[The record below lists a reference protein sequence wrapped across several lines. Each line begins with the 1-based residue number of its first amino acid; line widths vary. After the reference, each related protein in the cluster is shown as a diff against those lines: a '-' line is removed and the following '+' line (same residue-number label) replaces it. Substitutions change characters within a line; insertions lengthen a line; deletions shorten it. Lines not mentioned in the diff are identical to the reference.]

1 LAARLAIRSGVG
13 GTVTGMQ
20 QTRAAPPATLD
31 AVLERITYAN
41 QETGYTVARVATDR
55 SGDLLTVVGPLLGA
69 QPGESLRLRGRWRSH
84 PQYGRQF
91 EVETYQTVLPAT
103 IQGIRRYLGSGLI
116 KGIGPKMAER
126 IVDHFAEDTLQ
137 VIEQQPSRLVEV
149 PGLGPKRTALITTAW
164 EEQQAIKEVM
174 VFLQGVGVSTSL
186 GVRIYKTYQ
195 DQAIE
200 VVRREPYRLAS
211 DVWGIGFKTA
221 DQIAQRLGIP
231 HDSPQRVKA
240 GLQFALSQATEDGHC
255 YLPEAELV
263 ERVTELLGMDAELAG
278 RCLEE
283 LVTEEGVVVE
293 PLPAHVSPELPE
305 GTGRAIWLVPFHRA
319 EVALASGL
327 LRLLDA
333 PADRLASFQTVD
345 WPAALGWLHQ
355 TSGVTLAPEQQ
366 AAVRLALTER
376 VAVLTGGPGCGKSY
390 TVRAVVTLARAK
402 RAKILL
408 AAPTGRA
415 AKRLSELAG
424 LKASTLH
431 RLLQLRPGGDAAF
444 DRDHPLDADLV
455 VVDEASMLDVLLA
468 NKLVKAVAPGAHLLL
483 VGDVDQLPSVGAG
496 EVLRDLLAAE
506 RLPRVRLTK
515 VFRQAQQSGVV
526 ANAHRI
532 NAGQPP
538 LTHGL
543 ADFFLFPEDDPEQ
556 VADLVVDI
564 VANRLPRRFGLD
576 TRDVQVLCPMHRGS
590 AGAGVLNE
598 RLQTALTPAREGLP
612 ERRFGGRV
620 YRVGDKVMQIR
631 NNYDKGTAGVFNGS
645 VGVVTA
651 LSLEDSQLRVLLDE
665 DEEVAYGFDE
675 LDELIH
681 AYAVS
686 IHRSQGSE
694 YPCVVVPVTTSA
706 WLMLQRNLLYT
717 AVTRAKRIVVLVGSR
732 RALAKAVRTKG
743 AGRRYTALTER
754 LQQGRTRTVAA
765 VSRPWE
771 GQLQQVPA
779 EPEERIRD
787 RVGPAGRSE

>member
-1 LAARLAIRSGVG
+1 
-13 GTVTGMQ
+13 MQ
-20 QTRAAPPATLD
+20 QTRAAPATLE

-41 QETGYTVARVATDR
+41 QDTGYTVARVATAR
-55 SGDLLTVVGPLLGA
+55 SSDLLTVVGPLLGA
-69 QPGESLRLRGRWRSH
+69 QPGESLRLSGRWASH

-91 EVETYQTVLPAT
+91 QVETYTTVLPAT

-126 IVDHFAEDTLQ
+126 IVDHFGQATLE
-137 VIEQQPSRLVEV
+137 VIEQAPARLVEV
-149 PGLGPKRTALITTAW
+149 PGLGPKRTAMITAAW
-164 EEQQAIKEVM
+164 AEQQAIKEVM

-186 GVRIYKTYQ
+186 GVRIYKTYR
-195 DQAIE
+195 DDAIE
-200 VVRREPYRLAS
+200 VVRREPYRLAGE
-211 DVWGIGFKTA
+211 VWGIGFKTA
-221 DQIAQRLGIP
+221 DQLARSLGIP

-240 GLQFALSQATEDGHC
+240 GLQFALSQAAEDGHC

-263 ERVTELLGMDAELAG
+263 TKATELLEVDLGLTG

-283 LVTEEGVVVE
+283 LLAEEGVVAE
-293 PLPAHVSPELPE
+293 PLPTAAVSPGVRD

-319 EVALASGL
+319 ERALAGGL
-327 LRLLDA
+327 LRLLDT
-333 PADRLASFQTVD
+333 PGDRLASFQAVD
-345 WPAALGWLHQ
+345 WTAALDWLHQ
-355 TSGVTLAPEQQ
+355 TTGVTLAPEQE

-390 TVRAVVTLARAK
+390 TVRAVVALARAK
-402 RAKILL
+402 RAKIAL

-415 AKRLSELAG
+415 AKRLGELAG
-424 LKASTLH
+424 LEAATLH

-468 NKLVKAVAPGAHLLL
+468 NKLVKAIPPGAHLLF

-526 ANAHRI
+526 TNAHRI

-538 LTHGL
+538 ITHGL
-543 ADFFLFPEDDPEQ
+543 ADFFLFAEDDPDR
-556 VADLVVDI
+556 VADLVVEI
-564 VANRLPRRFGLD
+564 VANRLPRRFGLNP
-576 TRDVQVLCPMHRGS
+576 REVQVLCPMHRGP

-598 RLQTALTPAREGLP
+598 RLQAALTPAREGLA
-612 ERRFGGRV
+612 ERRFGGRI
-620 YRVGDKVMQIR
+620 YRVGDKVMQLR

-645 VGVVTA
+645 VGVVTT
-651 LSLEDSQLRVLLDE
+651 LSLEDSELRVLLDE
-665 DEEVAYGFDE
+665 DEEVAYGFEE
-675 LDELIH
+675 LDELTH

-717 AVTRAKRIVVLVGSR
+717 AVTRAKQMVVLVGSR
-732 RALAKAVRTKG
+732 RALAKAVRTQG
-743 AGRRYTALTER
+743 AGRRYTALTQR
-754 LQQGRTRTVAA
+754 LRPGGVGVTAA
-765 VSRPWE
+765 AS
-771 GQLQQVPA
+771 
-779 EPEERIRD
+779 
-787 RVGPAGRSE
+787 

>member
-1 LAARLAIRSGVG
+1 
-13 GTVTGMQ
+13 MQ
-20 QTRAAPPATLD
+20 QTRPAPPATLK

-41 QETGYTVARVATDR
+41 QDTGYTVARVATDR
-55 SGDLLTVVGPLLGA
+55 SSDLLTVVGPLLGA
-69 QPGESLRLRGRWRSH
+69 QPGESLRLQGRWASH

-91 EVETYQTVLPAT
+91 QVEAYTTVLPAT

-126 IVDHFAEDTLQ
+126 IVDHFGQATLE
-137 VIEQQPSRLVEV
+137 VIEQAPTRLVEV
-149 PGLGPKRTALITTAW
+149 PGLGPKRTAMITAAW
-164 EEQQAIKEVM
+164 TEQQAIKEVM

-186 GVRIYKTYQ
+186 TVRIYKAYR
-195 DQAIE
+195 DDAIE
-200 VVRREPYRLAS
+200 VVRHEPYRLAA

-240 GLQFALSQATEDGHC
+240 GLQFALSEAAEDGHC
-255 YLPEAELV
+255 YLPETELV
-263 ERVTELLGMDAELAG
+263 ATATELLGVDAELAG

-283 LVTEEGVVVE
+283 LVAEEGVVAE
-293 PLPAHVSPELPE
+293 PLPTVVPPDVRE

-319 EVALASGL
+319 ERALAAGL
-327 LRLLDA
+327 LRLLEA
-333 PADRLASFQTVD
+333 PGDRLAWSQAVD
-345 WPAALGWLHQ
+345 WPVALDWLRQ
-355 TSGVTLAPEQQ
+355 RTGVTLASEQE

-390 TVRAVVTLARAK
+390 SVRAIVTLARAK

-415 AKRLSELAG
+415 AKRLGELAG
-424 LKASTLH
+424 LEAATLH

-444 DRDHPLDADLV
+444 DRDHPLDADLM

-468 NKLVKAVAPGAHLLL
+468 NKLIKAIPPGAHLLF

-506 RLPRVRLTK
+506 RLPRVRLTHI
-515 VFRQAQQSGVV
+515 FRQAQQSGVV
-526 ANAHRI
+526 TNAHRV

-538 LTHGL
+538 ILHGL
-543 ADFFLFPEDDPEQ
+543 NDFFLFAEDEADR

-576 TRDVQVLCPMHRGS
+576 PRRDVQVLCPMHRGP
-590 AGAGVLNE
+590 AGAGTLNE
-598 RLQTALTPAREGLP
+598 RLQAALTPAREGLP

-620 YRVGDKVMQIR
+620 YRVGDKVMQLR
-631 NNYDKGTAGVFNGS
+631 NNYDKGVAGVFNGS
-645 VGVVTA
+645 VGQVTA
-651 LSLEDSQLRVLLDE
+651 LSLEDQELRVLLDE
-665 DEEVAYGFDE
+665 DEDVGYGFDE
-675 LDELIH
+675 LDELTH

-694 YPCVVVPVTTSA
+694 YPCVVIPLTTGA
-706 WLMLQRNLLYT
+706 WLMLERNLLYT

-732 RALAKAVRTKG
+732 RALARAVRTQG
-743 AGRRYTALTER
+743 AGRRYTALTQR
-754 LQQGRTRTVAA
+754 LRPGSAGATAA
-765 VSRPWE
+765 AS
-771 GQLQQVPA
+771 
-779 EPEERIRD
+779 
-787 RVGPAGRSE
+787 

>member
-1 LAARLAIRSGVG
+1 
-13 GTVTGMQ
+13 MQ
-20 QTRAAPPATLD
+20 QTRAAPAILD

-41 QETGYTVARVATDR
+41 QDTGYTVARVATDR
-55 SGDLLTVVGPLLGA
+55 SIDLLTVVGPLLGA
-69 QPGESLRLRGRWRSH
+69 QPGESLRLHGRWASH

-91 EVETYQTVLPAT
+91 QVEAYDTVLPAT

-126 IVDHFAEDTLQ
+126 IVDHFGQATLQ
-137 VIEQQPSRLVEV
+137 VIEEDPKRLVEV
-149 PGLGPKRTALITTAW
+149 PGLGPKRTAMITAAW
-164 EEQQAIKEVM
+164 AEQRAIKEVM
-174 VFLQGVGVSTSL
+174 VFLQGIGVSTSL
-186 GVRIYKTYQ
+186 AVRIYKTYR
-195 DQAIE
+195 DDAIE

-221 DQIAQRLGIP
+221 DQIARSLGIP

-240 GLQFALSQATEDGHC
+240 GLQFALSQAAEDGHC
-255 YLPEAELV
+255 YLPDTELV
-263 ERVTELLGMDAELAG
+263 AKATGLLGVDTELAE

-283 LVTEEGVVVE
+283 LIAEDGVVAE
-293 PLPAHVSPELPE
+293 PLPADVSPDAP
-305 GTGRAIWLVPFHRA
+305 TGVARAIWLVPFHRA
-319 EVALASGL
+319 EAALAAGL

-333 PADRLASFQTVD
+333 PVDRLPWSQAVD
-345 WPAALGWLHQ
+345 WPVALDWLRQ
-355 TSGVTLAPEQQ
+355 RTGVTLVPEQA
-366 AAVRLALTER
+366 AAVRLALTQR

-390 TVRAVVTLARAK
+390 TVRAIVALARAK
-402 RAKILL
+402 RTKVLL

-415 AKRLSELAG
+415 AKRLGELAG
-424 LKASTLH
+424 SEAATLH

-468 NKLVKAVAPGAHLLL
+468 NKLVKAIPPGAHLLF

-526 ANAHRI
+526 TNAHRI
-532 NAGQPP
+532 NAAQPP
-538 LTHGL
+538 ITHGL
-543 ADFFLFPEDDPEQ
+543 DDFFFFAEEDPEK

-564 VANRLPRRFGLD
+564 VATRLSRRFGLNP
-576 TRDVQVLCPMHRGS
+576 RDVQLLCPMHRGP

-598 RLQTALTPAREGLP
+598 RLQAALTPPREGLA

-651 LSLEDSQLRVLLDE
+651 LSLENSELRVLLDE

-675 LDELIH
+675 LDELTH

-694 YPCVVVPVTTSA
+694 YPCVVVPLTMSA
-706 WLMLQRNLLYT
+706 WMMLQRNLLYT
-717 AVTRAKRIVVLVGSR
+717 AVTRAKRLVVLVGSK
-732 RALAKAVRTKG
+732 RALAKAVRTQG

-754 LQQGRTRTVAA
+754 LQQGRARTVAA
-765 VSRPWE
+765 VSRPWD
-771 GQLQQVPA
+771 GRLQPVPVR
-779 EPEERIRD
+779 PEQRIRD
-787 RVGPAGRSE
+787 RVRPAGRSG

>member
-1 LAARLAIRSGVG
+1 
-13 GTVTGMQ
+13 MQ
-20 QTRAAPPATLD
+20 QTRVAPLASLD

-41 QETGYTVARVATDR
+41 EETGYTVARVATDR
-55 SGDLLTVVGPLLGA
+55 SSDLLTVVGPLLGA
-69 QPGESLRLRGRWRSH
+69 QPGESLRLRGRWVSH

-91 EVETYQTVLPAT
+91 QVDTYQTVLPAT

-126 IVDHFAEDTLQ
+126 IVDHFGQATLE
-137 VIEQQPSRLVEV
+137 VIEQTPGRLVEV
-149 PGLGPKRTALITTAW
+149 PGLGPKRTAMITAAW
-164 EEQQAIKEVM
+164 EEQRAIKEVM

-186 GVRIYKTYQ
+186 AVRIYKTYR
-195 DQAIE
+195 DDAIE
-200 VVRREPYRLAS
+200 VVRREPYRLAG

-221 DQIAQRLGIP
+221 DQLAQRLGIP

-240 GLQFALSQATEDGHC
+240 GLQFALSEASDDGHC
-255 YLPEAELV
+255 YLPEIELV
-263 ERVTELLGMDAELAG
+263 TKATGLLGVDADLAS

-283 LVTEEGVVVE
+283 LVAEEGVVAE
-293 PLPAHVSPELPE
+293 PLPTAMSPGVTE

-319 EVALASGL
+319 ERALAGGL

-333 PADRLASFQTVD
+333 SAHRLAGFQAVD
-345 WPAALGWLHQ
+345 WPAALGWLRQ
-355 TSGVTLAPEQQ
+355 TSGVTLAPEQE

-390 TVRAVVTLARAK
+390 TVRAIVALARAK
-402 RAKILL
+402 RAKIVL

-424 LKASTLH
+424 LEAATLH

-455 VVDEASMLDVLLA
+455 VVDEVSMLDVLLA
-468 NKLVKAVAPGAHLLL
+468 NKLVKAVPPGAHLLL

-496 EVLRDLLAAE
+496 EVLRDLLATE
-506 RLPRVRLTK
+506 RLPRVRLTH

-526 ANAHRI
+526 TNAHRI

-538 LTHGL
+538 ITHGL
-543 ADFFLFPEDDPEQ
+543 ADFFLFPEEESEQ

-564 VANRLPRRFGLD
+564 VANRLPRRFSLD
-576 TRDVQVLCPMHRGS
+576 PRREVQVLCPMHRGP

-598 RLQTALTPAREGLP
+598 RLQAALTPAREGLA

-645 VGVVTA
+645 VGVITA
-651 LSLEDSQLRVLLDE
+651 LSLEDSELRVLLDE
-665 DEEVAYGFDE
+665 DEEVGYGFDE
-675 LDELIH
+675 LDELTH

-694 YPCVVVPVTTSA
+694 YPCVVVPLTTSA

-717 AVTRAKRIVVLVGSR
+717 AVTRAKRMVVLVGSR
-732 RALAKAVRTKG
+732 RALAKAVRTQG

-754 LQQGRTRTVAA
+754 LRPGPVGARAA
-765 VSRPWE
+765 AR
-771 GQLQQVPA
+771 
-779 EPEERIRD
+779 
-787 RVGPAGRSE
+787 

>member
-1 LAARLAIRSGVG
+1 
-13 GTVTGMQ
+13 MQ
-20 QTRAAPPATLD
+20 QTRAAPAMLE

-55 SGDLLTVVGPLLGA
+55 SSDLLTVVGPLLGA
-69 QPGESLRLRGRWRSH
+69 QPGESLRLRGRWTSH

-91 EVETYQTVLPAT
+91 QVEAFTTVLPAT

-126 IVDHFAEDTLQ
+126 IVDHFGQATLE
-137 VIEQQPSRLVEV
+137 VIEQTPGRLVEV
-149 PGLGPKRTALITTAW
+149 PGLGPKRTAMITAAW
-164 EEQQAIKEVM
+164 AEQQAIKEVM

-186 GVRIYKTYQ
+186 GVRIYKTYR
-195 DQAIE
+195 DDAIE
-200 VVRREPYRLAS
+200 VVRREPYRLAA

-221 DQIAQRLGIP
+221 DQIARSLGIP

-240 GLQFALSQATEDGHC
+240 GLQFALSQAAEDGHC
-255 YLPEAELV
+255 YLPETELV
-263 ERVTELLGMDAELAG
+263 AAATQLLGVEAGLAE

-283 LVTEEGVVVE
+283 LVAEEGVVAE
-293 PLPAHVSPELPE
+293 PLPAKVSPGLPE

-319 EVALASGL
+319 EVALAGGL

-333 PADRLASFQTVD
+333 PADRLAWSQAVD
-345 WPAALGWLHQ
+345 WTVALDWLHQ
-355 TSGVTLAPEQQ
+355 RTGVTLAPEQE

-390 TVRAVVTLARAK
+390 TIRAVVTLARAK
-402 RAKILL
+402 GAKIAL

-424 LKASTLH
+424 LEAATLH

-468 NKLVKAVAPGAHLLL
+468 NKLVKAIPPGAHLLF

-496 EVLRDLLAAE
+496 EVLRDLLAAD
-506 RLPRVRLTK
+506 RLPRVRLTHI
-515 VFRQAQQSGVV
+515 FRQAQESGVV
-526 ANAHRI
+526 TNAHRI
-532 NAGQPP
+532 NAGQHPV
-538 LTHGL
+538 THGL
-543 ADFFLFPEDDPEQ
+543 NDFFLFPEEDAEQ
-556 VADLVVDI
+556 VADLVVEI
-564 VANRLPRRFGLD
+564 VVNRLPRRFGLD
-576 TRDVQVLCPMHRGS
+576 PRQEIQVLCPMHRGP
-590 AGAGVLNE
+590 AGAGTLNE
-598 RLQTALTPAREGLP
+598 RLQAALTPARDGLA
-612 ERRFGGRV
+612 ERRFGGRI
-620 YRVGDKVMQIR
+620 YRVGDKVMQLR

-645 VGVVTA
+645 VGQVTA
-651 LSLEDSQLRVLLDE
+651 ISLEDQELRVLLDE

-675 LDELIH
+675 LDELTH

-694 YPCVVVPVTTSA
+694 YPCVVIPLTTSA

-732 RALAKAVRTKG
+732 RALAKTIRTQG

-754 LQQGRTRTVAA
+754 LRPGPIGASAA
-765 VSRPWE
+765 
-771 GQLQQVPA
+771 A
-779 EPEERIRD
+779 N
-787 RVGPAGRSE
+787 

>member
-1 LAARLAIRSGVG
+1 MVG
-13 GTVTGMQ
+13 RGRYCPGMQ
-20 QTRAAPPATLD
+20 QTRAAPATLE
-31 AVLERITYAN
+31 AVLERITYTN

-55 SGDLLTVVGPLLGA
+55 SNDLLTVVGPLLGA
-69 QPGESLRLRGRWRSH
+69 QPGESLRLQGRWTSH

-91 EVETYQTVLPAT
+91 QVEAYQTVLPAT

-126 IVDHFAEDTLQ
+126 IVDHFGETTLE
-137 VIEQQPSRLVEV
+137 VIEQEPGRLVEV
-149 PGLGPKRTALITTAW
+149 PGLGPKRTGMITAAW

-174 VFLQGVGVSTSL
+174 VFLQGMGVSTSL
-186 GVRIYKTYQ
+186 GVRIYKTYR
-195 DQAIE
+195 DEAIE
-200 VVRREPYRLAS
+200 VVRREPYRLAGE
-211 DVWGIGFKTA
+211 VWGIGFKTA
-221 DQIAQRLGIP
+221 DQLAQRLGIP

-240 GLQFALSQATEDGHC
+240 GLQFALSQAAEDGHC
-255 YLPEAELV
+255 YLPETELV
-263 ERVTELLGMDAELAG
+263 AKATGLLEVEGELAR

-283 LVTEEGVVVE
+283 LVQEEGVAAE
-293 PLPAHVSPELPE
+293 PLPTAPESAIGQQAP
-305 GTGRAIWLVPFHRA
+305 GDRAIWLVPFHRA
-319 EVALASGL
+319 EVALAGGL

-333 PADRLASFQTVD
+333 PVDRLASFKTVNWPVALD
-345 WPAALGWLHQ
+345 WLRQRTGM
-355 TSGVTLAPEQQ
+355 TLAPEQE

-390 TVRAVVTLARAK
+390 TVRAIVTLARAK
-402 RAKILL
+402 QAKIAL

-424 LKASTLH
+424 LEAATLH

-444 DRDHPLDADLV
+444 DRGHPLDADLV

-468 NKLVKAVAPGAHLLL
+468 NKLVKAIPPGAHLLF

-496 EVLRDLLAAE
+496 EVLRDLLAAD
-506 RLPRVRLTK
+506 RLRRVRLTK

-526 ANAHRI
+526 TNAHRI

-538 LTHGL
+538 ITHGL
-543 ADFFLFPEDDPEQ
+543 NDFFLFAEDDPDQ
-556 VADLVVDI
+556 VADLVVNI
-564 VANRLPRRFGLD
+564 VAHRLPRRFGLD
-576 TRDVQVLCPMHRGS
+576 PRREVQVLCPMHRGP

-598 RLQTALTPAREGLP
+598 RLQAALTPGREGLV

-620 YRVGDKVMQIR
+620 YRVGDKVMQLR

-645 VGVVTA
+645 VGQVTA
-651 LSLEDSQLRVLLDE
+651 ISLEDQELRVRLDE
-665 DEEVAYGFDE
+665 DEEVVYGFDE
-675 LDELIH
+675 LDELTH

-686 IHRSQGSE
+686 IHRAQGSE

-732 RALAKAVRTKG
+732 RALAKAVRTQG
-743 AGRRYTALTER
+743 AGRRYTTLTER
-754 LQQGRTRTVAA
+754 LRPGPVA
-765 VSRPWE
+765 SS
-771 GQLQQVPA
+771 Q
-779 EPEERIRD
+779 
-787 RVGPAGRSE
+787 

>member
-1 LAARLAIRSGVG
+1 MGHRQRVVARSRAG
-13 GTVTGMQ
+13 GTLPAMQ
-20 QTRAAPPATLD
+20 QTRAVPLATLD

-55 SGDLLTVVGPLLGA
+55 SSDLLTVVGPLLGA
-69 QPGESLRLRGRWRSH
+69 QPGERLRLRGRWTSH

-91 EVETYQTVLPAT
+91 EVHSYETVLPAT
-103 IQGIRRYLGSGLI
+103 VQGIRRYLGSGLI
-116 KGIGPKMAER
+116 KGIGPRMAER
-126 IVDHFAEDTLQ
+126 IVDHFGQATLQ
-137 VIEQQPSRLVEV
+137 VIEQAPARLVEV
-149 PGLGPKRTALITTAW
+149 PGLGPKRTAMITAAW

-186 GVRIYKTYQ
+186 GVRIYKTYR
-195 DQAIE
+195 DEAVE
-200 VVRREPYRLAS
+200 VVRREPYRLAA

-231 HDSPQRVKA
+231 HDSPERVKA
-240 GLQFALSQATEDGHC
+240 GLQFALSQASEDGHC
-255 YLPEAELV
+255 YLPEG
-263 ERVTELLGMDAELAG
+263 ELLARATGLLGVDAELAS

-283 LVTEEGVVVE
+283 LLEEEGVVAE
-293 PLPAHVSPELPE
+293 PLPAAMSPGDSE
-305 GTGRAIWLVPFHRA
+305 GTGRGVWLVPFHRA
-319 EVALASGL
+319 EAALAGGL
-327 LRLLDA
+327 LRLLAA
-333 PADRLASFQTVD
+333 PGDRLAGFQAVD
-345 WPAALGWLHQ
+345 WTIALDWLGR
-355 TSGVTLAPEQQ
+355 TTGVTLSPEQE
-366 AAVRLALTER
+366 AAVRLALTEQ

-390 TVRAVVTLARAK
+390 TVRAIVALARVKHAK
-402 RAKILL
+402 VLL

-415 AKRLSELAG
+415 AKRLGELAG
-424 LKASTLH
+424 LEAATLH

-468 NKLVKAVAPGAHLLL
+468 NKLVKAIPPGAHLLL

-506 RLPRVRLTK
+506 RLPRVRLTH

-526 ANAHRI
+526 TNAHRI

-538 LTHGL
+538 ITHGL

-556 VADLVVDI
+556 VADLVVDV

-576 TRDVQVLCPMHRGS
+576 PRREVQVLCPMHRGP
-590 AGAGVLNE
+590 AGAGALNE
-598 RLQTALTPAREGLP
+598 RLQAALTPAREGLA

-620 YRVGDKVMQIR
+620 YRVGDKVMQLR

-651 LSLEDSQLRVLLDE
+651 LSLEDAELRVLLDE
-665 DEEVAYGFDE
+665 DEEVGYGFDE
-675 LDELIH
+675 LDELTH

-694 YPCVVVPVTTSA
+694 YPCVVVPLVMGA

-717 AVTRAKRIVVLVGSR
+717 AVTRAKQIVVLVGSR
-732 RALAKAVRTKG
+732 RALARAVRTQG
-743 AGRRYTALTER
+743 AGRRYTALAER
-754 LQQGRTRTVAA
+754 LRGRT
-765 VSRPWE
+765 
-771 GQLQQVPA
+771 G
-779 EPEERIRD
+779 
-787 RVGPAGRSE
+787 

>member
-1 LAARLAIRSGVG
+1 
-13 GTVTGMQ
+13 MQ
-20 QTRAAPPATLD
+20 QPRAAPPATLE

-41 QETGYTVARVATDR
+41 DETGYTVARVATDR
-55 SGDLLTVVGPLLGA
+55 SSDLVTVVGPLLGA
-69 QPGESLRLRGRWRSH
+69 QPGESLRLQGRWASH

-91 EVETYQTVLPAT
+91 QVEAYDTVLPAT

-126 IVDHFAEDTLQ
+126 IVGHFGQATLQ
-137 VIEQQPSRLVEV
+137 VIEEDPGRLVEV
-149 PGLGPKRTALITTAW
+149 PGLGPKRTGMITAAW
-164 EEQQAIKEVM
+164 EEQRAIKEVM

-186 GVRIYKTYQ
+186 GVRIYKAYR

-200 VVRREPYRLAS
+200 VVRREPYRLAG
-211 DVWGIGFKTA
+211 DVWGVGFKTA

-231 HDSPQRVKA
+231 HDSPERVKA
-240 GLQFALSQATEDGHC
+240 GLQFALSQASDDGHC
-255 YLPEAELV
+255 YLPEADLLA
-263 ERVTELLGMDAELAG
+263 RATELLGVDAELAR
-278 RCLEE
+278 RCFEE
-283 LVTEEGVVVE
+283 LVAEEGVVAE
-293 PLPAHVSPELPE
+293 PLPAAAGAQDDLQ
-305 GTGRAIWLVPFHRA
+305 GTGRAVWLVPFHRA
-319 EVALASGL
+319 EAALAGGL
-327 LRLLDA
+327 LRLLHA
-333 PADRLASFQTVD
+333 PVDRLAEFQAVD
-345 WPAALGWLHQ
+345 WPLALDWLGRAM
-355 TSGVTLAPEQQ
+355 GVTLAPEQA
-366 AAVRLALTER
+366 AAVRLALTGQ

-390 TVRAVVTLARAK
+390 TVRAIVALARAK
-402 RAKILL
+402 RAKVLL

-424 LKASTLH
+424 LQAATLH

-468 NKLVKAVAPGAHLLL
+468 NKLVKAIPPGAHLLL

-496 EVLRDLLAAE
+496 EVLRDLLAADT
-506 RLPRVRLTK
+506 LPRVRLTH
-515 VFRQAQQSGVV
+515 VFRQAQRSGVV
-526 ANAHRI
+526 TNAHRI
-532 NAGQPP
+532 NAGQLPV
-538 LTHGL
+538 TRGL
-543 ADFFLFPEDDPEQ
+543 DDFFLFAADDPER
-556 VADLVVDI
+556 VADLVVDV

-576 TRDVQVLCPMHRGS
+576 PAREVQVLCPMHRGP

-598 RLQTALTPAREGLP
+598 RLQAALTPGREGLP

-620 YRVGDKVMQIR
+620 YRVGDKVMQLR

-651 LSLEDSQLRVLLDE
+651 LSLEDSELRVLLDE

-675 LDELIH
+675 LDELTH

-732 RALAKAVRTKG
+732 RALAKAVRTQS
-743 AGRRYTALTER
+743 AGRRYTALAER
-754 LQQGRTRTVAA
+754 LRPGRTSAA
-765 VSRPWE
+765 
-771 GQLQQVPA
+771 A
-779 EPEERIRD
+779 
-787 RVGPAGRSE
+787 AG